1 MLFAIVDIETTGGN
15 PLQGGITEIAALI
28 HDGKK
33 VIDTFHSLINPQQF
47 IPGFITGLTGIDQ
60 EMVKDSPVFG
70 EIAEEFFEFLKEK
83 IFVAHNVNF
92 DYTFVKEAFRK
103 EGFSYE
109 VQKLCTVK
117 LSRKAFPG
125 YKSYSLGRLCEH
137 LNIRI
142 DNRHRAMGDAKATAV
157 LFGKIHEQSSD
168 VIFHSLKK
176 NSGELFL
183 PPNISKEKYLELPE
197 STGVYYF
204 HDAKGK
210 VIYVGKAL
218 DIRSRFKGHFSG
230 TSKDKSKMDLKY
242 EIHDIS
248 VEITGSEFLAYLIE
262 MLEIKRLWPKYNK
275 SQKFKSSVWG
285 LVNYEDTNGFLR
297 FQISKIASSINT
309 VQQFDSH
316 SEAWKFLMDNV
327 GTFELC
333 PKLSGMQKSNEA
345 CFDHKIQ
352 KCKGACCGQED
363 AESYNERVKLF
374 LATIDQMSGS
384 ILIRE
389 KGRNAEE
396 QAAMFFE
403 NGLFSGYA
411 FISRTESIS
420 KLSEVFDIL
429 KKVKMIP
436 ESKYI
441 LRNFLGKIPMNNIMV
456 IKEDF

>member
-28 HDGKK
+28 HDGNR
-33 VIDTFHSLINPQQF
+33 VMDTFHTLVNPQQF

-60 EMVKDSPVFG
+60 EMVKNSPVFG
-70 EIAEEFFEFLKEK
+70 EIAAELFEFLKGK

-92 DYTFVKEAFRK
+92 DYTFIKEAFRK
-103 EGFSYE
+103 EGYVYE

-125 YKSYSLGRLCEH
+125 YKSYSLGRLCEQ

-142 DNRHRAMGDAKATAV
+142 ENRHRAIGDAEATAI
-157 LFGKIHEQSSD
+157 LFKKIYGVNND
-168 VIFHSLKK
+168 VINLSLKK
-176 NSGELFL
+176 NNGELFL

-230 TSKDKSKMDLKY
+230 TSKDKAKMDLKY

-248 VEITGSEFLAYLIE
+248 VELTGSEFLAYLIE
-262 MLEIKRLWPKYNK
+262 MLEIKRLWPKFNK
-275 SQKFKSSVWG
+275 SQKFKSSNWA
-285 LVNYEDTNGFLR
+285 LVSYEDTNGFLR
-297 FQISKIASSINT
+297 FQISKVISAINT

-327 GTFELC
+327 ETFELC
-333 PKLSGMQKSNEA
+333 PKLSGIQKSNDG
-345 CFDHKIQ
+345 CFDYKIK
-352 KCKGACCGQED
+352 KCKGACCGKED
-363 AESYNERVKLF
+363 VESYNYRVKEF
-374 LATIDQMSGS
+374 LSSIDEMSGS

-396 QAAMFFE
+396 QSAMFFE
-403 NGLFSGYA
+403 NGLFSGYG
-411 FISRTESIS
+411 FISHSESIS
-420 KLSEVFDIL
+420 KLSEVFDVL

-441 LRNFLGKIPMNNIMV
+441 LRSFLGKIPMNNIMV
-456 IKEDF
+456 IKESF